1 MQEATEKFNLS
12 IRREVSDTAS
22 RLTQCNEDTGEAE
35 EATVAIQGIICGAK
49 LPPFETWS
57 R

>member
-12 IRREVSDTAS
+12 IRREVSDTVS